1 MKTRHPLKKAIKL
14 HMFEGEIPVVEKFR
28 LLKEMGF
35 DGVEPRSPSEQY
47 SKQELL
53 DAQEKTG
60 LPIHGV
66 VAGWKS
72 FGHPD
77 PDVRA
82 EKRRELKAALRQAD
96 TFGASTVLLVPAIVN
111 KKIRYDKAYS
121 RSQEEISKVLPFAR
135 ELGVKIALENVSNHF
150 LYSPLEVARYI
161 DEFDSPWIGAYFD
174 VGNIVAVT
182 NGWPEQWVRIL
193 GSRLLKLDIKEF
205 TRGSYAEPGKRVKL
219 GEGGTWTGRR
229 FVRPFVKSGIRVGQ
243 LQRCR
248 EEIASGF
255 ARSVIEWIRF
265 CRFKRDPLIIGGKSS
280 RTTGHTQSATENIT
294 TLRRFAAFDSRS
306 HAHSTR
312 QNSGDPSQPRLN
324 DSEEGATEESLQL
337 SQEAIRNVAD
347 FGAVCAALKGI
358 LH

>member
-1 MKTRHPLKKAIKL
+1 MERRTFLRRVSGGLAGSLLAASTGPYVSAAPADGNAPHHLKKAVKL
-14 HMFEGEIPVVEKFR
+14 HMFEEEIPVVEKFR

-47 SKQELL
+47 SEQELL
-53 DAQEKTG
+53 DAQEQTG

-77 PDVRA
+77 PEVRA
-82 EKRRELKAALRQAD
+82 EKRRELEAALRQAD

-111 KKIRYDKAYS
+111 EEIPYDKAYS
-121 RSQEEISKVLPFAR
+121 RSQEEIGKVLPLAR

-150 LYSPLEVARYI
+150 LYSPLEFARYI

-182 NGWPEQWVRIL
+182 NDWPEQWVRIL

-219 GEGGTWTGRR
+219 GEGGDMDW
-229 FVRPFVKSGIRVGQ
+229 P
-243 LQRCR
+243 
-248 EEIASGF
+248 
-255 ARSVIEWIRF
+255 
-265 CRFKRDPLIIGGKSS
+265 
-280 RTTGHTQSATENIT
+280 
-294 TLRRFAAFDSRS
+294 
-306 HAHSTR
+306 
-312 QNSGDPSQPRLN
+312 
-324 DSEEGATEESLQL
+324 
-337 SQEAIRNVAD
+337 AIRE
-347 FGAVCAALKGI
+347 ALREIGYQGWATAEVPGGDRERIREIGNRMDEI
-358 LH
+358 LQI